1 MAVLEGMLRVF
12 SSALVVLVV
21 ITVLSDWHLGV
32 LSCGFLDWLQ
42 GVLGLYPVLYAL
54 VEIVAMDYI
63 GILILV

>member
-1 MAVLEGMLRVF
+1 MTVLEGGLRVF
-12 SSALVVLVV
+12 SSALIVLVV
-21 ITVLSDWHLGV
+21 IIVLSDWHLGV

>member
-1 MAVLEGMLRVF
+1 MAVLEGRLRVF